1 MKLNPSSVRS
11 VLLAIEDLSDTDD
24 NDMAKIVSIQNLL
37 DHPLIHD
44 MDWKELVYVLR
55 KLKDGNYII
64 ANFIY
69 SGNILY
75 TVKIKELTFT
85 GHQFLDTIRSS
96 RVFDSVMTKLDEFGS
111 SVTLDII
118 KSLATKVLK
127 DKLGL

>member
-1 MKLNPSSVRS
+1 M
-11 VLLAIEDLSDTDD
+11 
-24 NDMAKIVSIQNLL
+24 
-37 DHPLIHD
+37 
-44 MDWKELVYVLR
+44 VYVLR

-96 RVFDSVMTKLDEFGS
+96 RVFDSVMTKLDGFGS